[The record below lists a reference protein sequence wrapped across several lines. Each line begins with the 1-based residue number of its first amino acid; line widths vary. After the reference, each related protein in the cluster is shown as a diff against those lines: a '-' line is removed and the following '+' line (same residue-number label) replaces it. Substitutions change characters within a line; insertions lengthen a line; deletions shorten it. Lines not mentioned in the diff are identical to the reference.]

1 MPIVLNSN
9 SSPTSASLNL
19 TEAGASVKSSLERLS
34 SGKKGNHSNDDAGE
48 RFLDYKIKS
57 LSSRNLA
64 TIQNLRNVLPCLQLQ
79 DSSLCTVGQIFERMA
94 MLRTMAS
101 DITINSGDIE
111 NYSKEFVELQLQI
124 DQVKYHR
131 FNGMSLFASN
141 DASPNNDGVK
151 GIGTYQRADD
161 SIISYQKFGR
171 PLHIS
176 PSNAEITV
184 SINVVNLQFVASYEA
199 LGMSKVNLAEL
210 DGQLWA
216 DRINEFTI
224 SLFTD
229 AMVKT
234 ADARAENG
242 AEQNR
247 LNHTLQSLESF
258 YADMEAAH
266 GRNYEG
272 RYCSRINPPCTQQ
285 HARSIKCQHD
295 RTSQSVIKLR
305 TYSHRMNQKMTKSFS
320 RLHPFSVLNLA
331 HTQTLHK
338 AKDVMSDIRPSFNNL
353 FSIQHMVTARMSSP
367 SNIN

>member
-19 TEAGASVKSSLERLS
+19 TEAGASIKSSLERLS
-34 SGKKGNHSNDDAGE
+34 SGKKVNHPNDDAGE
-48 RFLDYKIKS
+48 LSLDYKIKS

-64 TIQNLRNVLPCLQLQ
+64 TIQNLRNALPYLQLQ
-79 DSSLCTVGQIFERMA
+79 DSSLGTVGQIFERMA

-151 GIGTYQRADD
+151 GIGTYQRA
-161 SIISYQKFGR
+161 
-171 PLHIS
+171 
-176 PSNAEITV
+176 
-184 SINVVNLQFVASYEA
+184 
-199 LGMSKVNLAEL
+199 
-210 DGQLWA
+210 
-216 DRINEFTI
+216 
-224 SLFTD
+224 
-229 AMVKT
+229 
-234 ADARAENG
+234 ENG

-295 RTSQSVIKLR
+295 RTSQSVLKLR
-305 TYSHRMNQKMTKSFS
+305 TYSDRMNQKMTKSFS
-320 RLHPFSVLNLA
+320 RLHPFGVLNRA
-331 HTQTLHK
+331 HAKALHK
-338 AKDVMSDIRPSFNNL
+338 AKDVMSDIRPSFTNL